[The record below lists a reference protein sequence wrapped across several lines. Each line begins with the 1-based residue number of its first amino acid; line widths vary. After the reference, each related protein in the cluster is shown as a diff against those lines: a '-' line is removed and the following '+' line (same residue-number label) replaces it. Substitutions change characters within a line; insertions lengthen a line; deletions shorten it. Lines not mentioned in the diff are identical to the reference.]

1 MSTTIQQ
8 QSIRP
13 GFTLNA
19 ATENGEDVST
29 IDGPSVGGVS
39 TFATDG
45 GSVVVAVD
53 GYPDASRD
61 GGTVGFDL
69 TRDAARQL
77 VSDLSAVLDLLDA
90 LDVPAVERIAAGL
103 HARGLDAT
111 LTDLV
116 NESNQAGVSIPA
128 VGAALHALH
137 RNEGRGRA

>member
-8 QSIRP
+8 QSMRP

-69 TRDAARQL
+69 TPDTAREL
-77 VSDLSAVLDLLDA
+77 IAHLGNVLDMLDA
-90 LDVPAVERIAAGL
+90 PAVERIASDL
-103 HARGLDAT
+103 YARGMDAT

-116 NESNQAGVSIPA
+116 NECNAAGVSIVA
-128 VGAALHALH
+128 TTAALDVL
-137 RNEGRGRA
+137 RRGEGRGQA